1 MTAGYLWIKVY
12 LRSALFPVRDH
23 PRERAKRSIVGEH
36 RHRHRRHRRRRRR
49 GGGGGGELLF
59 LREADKAPGE

>member
-12 LRSALFPVRDH
+12 LRSALFPARDH

-36 RHRHRRHRRRRRR
+36 RHRRHRRRRRR
-49 GGGGGGELLF
+49 RRGGGGELLF
-59 LREADKAPGE
+59 LREADKAPRE

>member
-12 LRSALFPVRDH
+12 LCGALFPVRDH

-49 GGGGGGELLF
+49 GGEGELLF